1 MAATVLLPAVLVVL
15 AAEGLLFAEADGAEA
30 IGRNAQRNEV
40 LLHGGGAA
48 IAQGQVVFRGATL
61 VAVAF
66 DGRLDGRV
74 PLQEVRG
81 LRKGSASVGTNVGLV
96 VVEIGV
102 AHFSQEEFVFRGPLW
117 RRRRRRRAHCD
128 GCSGTGGTAR
138 TRGSNRV
145 GRRVGGRDL
154 GRALSS
160 DVADIGC
167 DRELRGISG
176 IPAQGR

>member
-1 MAATVLLPAVLVVL
+1 MTATVLLPAGLVALV
-15 AAEGLLFAEADGAEA
+15 AEGLLLAEADGAEA
-30 IGRNAQRNEV
+30 IGRNAQRNEI

-81 LRKGSASVGTNVGLV
+81 LRKGSASVGTNVGFV
-96 VVEIGV
+96 VVEIGI
-102 AHFSQEEFVFRGPLW
+102 AHFSQKEFVVRGPLW
-117 RRRRRRRAHCD
+117 RRRRRWRIHRD
-128 GCSGTGGTAR
+128 GCGGTGGAAR
-138 TRGSNRV
+138 TGGGNRV
-145 GRRVGGRDL
+145 SRGVGWGNLSGSLSSHGADL
-154 GRALSS
+154 GRDGKLRS
-160 DVADIGC
+160 IG
-167 DRELRGISG
+167 G